1 MGSLVAAVAMT
12 HNPRMFWN
20 AEAASDD
27 DRSAVRGAFDVG
39 RKAIRDASPDVV
51 LVIGNDH
58 MDQFSY
64 DNLPGFSVA
73 LGNRM
78 EGPFWYEDEIMRLPS
93 YSAPV
98 HTALAMDVLHGAYES
113 GFEPSRTESY
123 RVDHAFTIP
132 LDAMLPDAGV
142 PVVPVFTNTFG
153 PPLPSSRR
161 CHAFGKMIRE
171 VIDGRPE
178 GERVAVVGSFNL
190 SVDVGGPKMGQ
201 RSTGFDE
208 RVLAMIEAG
217 ESDRLVEELE
227 PHRLVRH
234 GNSTAEFLNYQA
246 TLGVVGDRK
255 PDFVWYR
262 LVQGWGGCPIVV
274 WSTL

>member
-1 MGSLVAAVAMT
+1 MGTLVATVAMT

-20 AEAASDD
+20 EAAATDD
-27 DRSAVRGAFDVG
+27 DRNAVRAAFDVG
-39 RKAIRDASPDVV
+39 RAAIRDAAPDVI

-64 DNLPGFSVA
+64 DNLPGFAVA
-73 LGNRM
+73 LGDRM

-98 HTALAMDVLHGAYES
+98 HTALATDVLHGAYES
-113 GFEPSRTESY
+113 GFEPSRCENY

-132 LDAMLPDAGV
+132 LDAMVPGAGI

-161 CHAFGKMIRE
+161 CYEFGRMLRS
-171 VIDGRPE
+171 VIDGRPDD
-178 GERVAVVGSFNL
+178 ERIAVVGSFNL
-190 SVDVGGPKMGQ
+190 SVEVGGPMMGQ
-201 RSTGFDE
+201 RNTGFDE
-208 RVLAMIEAG
+208 RVLALMEAG
-217 ESDRLVEELE
+217 DTDRLVNELE
-227 PHRLVRH
+227 PHRLVRY

-246 TLGVVGDRK
+246 TLGVVGERK
-255 PDFVWYR
+255 PDVVWYR
-262 LVQGWGGCPIVV
+262 LVKAWGGCPIVV
-274 WSTL
+274 WSTP